1 MKNNAFKITL
11 YSGIIMFTLII
22 LLSISVLLNVY
33 NFVEPKIFKLI
44 NYEKEKYVNTVST
57 SNENLIMEI
66 NLPEF
71 DTIPKPIQ
79 SDNQPKI
86 FVAPMIESKFA
97 LDKFLISL
105 ESIEFISFLLD
116 LPDWSAPIWR
126 FSLFPLDFFDNH
138 YV

>member
-86 FVAPMIESKFA
+86 FVAPMIESKPKKTIKV
-97 LDKFLISL
+97 DIPNNDTS
-105 ESIEFISFLLD
+105 SIRTNKTELVTDSVVKSF
-116 LPDWSAPIWR
+116 
-126 FSLFPLDFFDNH
+126 
-138 YV
+138 

>member
-22 LLSISVLLNVY
+22 LLSISLILNVY

-44 NYEKEKYVNTVST
+44 NYEKEKYVDTIST

-86 FVAPMIESKFA
+86 FVAPMIESKPKKTIKV
-97 LDKFLISL
+97 DIPNNDTS
-105 ESIEFISFLLD
+105 SIRTNKTELVTDSVVKSF
-116 LPDWSAPIWR
+116 
-126 FSLFPLDFFDNH
+126 
-138 YV
+138 